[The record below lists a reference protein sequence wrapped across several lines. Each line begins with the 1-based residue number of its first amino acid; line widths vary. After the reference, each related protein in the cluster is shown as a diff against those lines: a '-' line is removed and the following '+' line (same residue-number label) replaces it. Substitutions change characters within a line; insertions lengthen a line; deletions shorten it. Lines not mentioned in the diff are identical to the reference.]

1 MNLAN
6 TTSMRIWRINV
17 ESYTLTSFEFS
28 VIEKWKALLSKV
40 RIKCLFF
47 TYPTVKMGC
56 TSDKFCSKY
65 PLSLSRTS
73 MWNVCSN
80 PPPKPTE
87 HVTDRP
93 WVVWLCTSQFWG
105 GSGGPV
111 NVVKNFQYYICHI
124 VEFKPFSY
132 TMVYVAIASIR
143 KTFVYDPY
151 FLRYQFFD
159 IFFVLQLQAK
169 AMCNF
174 VSSES
179 FVRKI

>member
-6 TTSMRIWRINV
+6 TTSMGIWRIYV
-17 ESYTLTSFEFS
+17 QGYTLTSFEFS
-28 VIEKWKALLSKV
+28 VIERFFALLSWV
-40 RIKCLFF
+40 RTKCLFF

-111 NVVKNFQYYICHI
+111 KIVKISDI
-124 VEFKPFSY
+124 
-132 TMVYVAIASIR
+132 
-143 KTFVYDPY
+143 TFAVSNYSSPP
-151 FLRYQFFD
+151 LWST
-159 IFFVLQLQAK
+159 LQLQAFGK
-169 AMCNF
+169 HLPIILF
-174 VSSES
+174 P
-179 FVRKI
+179 

>member
-1 MNLAN
+1 
-6 TTSMRIWRINV
+6 MRIWRINV

-111 NVVKNFQYYICHI
+111 KIAQNFQYYICHI
-124 VEFKPFSY
+124 EFKPSSY

-151 FLRYQFFD
+151 FLRYQFCY
-159 IFFVLQLQAK
+159 IFCSTNA
-169 AMCNF
+169 
-174 VSSES
+174 S
-179 FVRKI
+179 

>member
-28 VIEKWKALLSKV
+28 VIEKWKALSSKV

-111 NVVKNFQYYICHI
+111 KIAQISNITF
-124 VEFKPFSY
+124 
-132 TMVYVAIASIR
+132 AISNSNPPLTLWSMLQLQAFGKHLSMTPIFWD
-143 KTFVYDPY
+143 TSFVT
-151 FLRYQFFD
+151 
-159 IFFVLQLQAK
+159 FFVLQMQAK
-169 AMCNF
+169 AMSTF